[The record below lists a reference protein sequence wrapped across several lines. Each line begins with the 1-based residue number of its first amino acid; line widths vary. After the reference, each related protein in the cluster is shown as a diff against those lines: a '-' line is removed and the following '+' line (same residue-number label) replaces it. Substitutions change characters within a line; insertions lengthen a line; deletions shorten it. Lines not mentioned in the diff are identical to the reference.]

1 MKRCP
6 TCHRPAAFSRHH
18 CAHDGAVLVLCGT
31 ACGVR
36 NPDEPPPGLGEVT
49 TIGPPPLPP
58 KGPDAGAGLGGGVES
73 NPGASEGRSAGQ
85 PAPQGRSQTLMYA
98 RSDVAADLPSAA
110 PMLESAPA
118 AAAAAPAPTGGVAR
132 TTIPASSGSAV
143 PQGVQAA
150 RPPSEKHAA
159 AKAKPAAAA
168 VPAEERP
175 TLVTSMESAPDL
187 DDSEAERSA
196 YVGKLI
202 DDRYM
207 VKALL
212 GRGGMGAVYRVEQIH
227 LRKDMAIKLL
237 HENLVARKQLV
248 SRFTREARAISRLSS
263 PHTVMVYDFGRW
275 GEVFYLVMELLE
287 GEALDGMLE
296 REGPLDA
303 ERTTAILLQMC
314 DSLQEAHDHGIV
326 HRDLKPENVMLLRE
340 GAHPDFVKILDFG
353 LAKVEDVDDPYT
365 IHSQKDIFGTPFYM
379 SPEQIR
385 AGDVDGRS
393 DLYAIGALTFRMLT
407 GKQVFGHERS
417 TFDILKAHL
426 METPPRM
433 NDVVGGG
440 RKIPEAL
447 EAIVARCLEKE
458 PNSRFANMR
467 ALADALVEARKG
479 NFEGRA
485 PVKAEPAPAP
495 VVNAASPYE
504 DRPSATTESRL
515 ADDDEALGRHV
526 RQGRLARAAGFFLA
540 AALLV
545 GGVSYLLMQPSGQGG
560 EVEAE
565 PNDLPGKAN
574 PLGPGNQVRGSIGK
588 RLSATAGDRDCFV
601 LPAGQDDDL
610 AVSISRV
617 PNMDLEI
624 ALYDAGGKELA
635 RYDHRGP
642 DQGEAIAHADTAR
655 RPSVVCVGEKVAAGR
670 TPSESLSDT
679 YTLTVKRTSRNGP
692 LEREPNDLQP
702 VEPIPPGLSL
712 LGALDGPRDV
722 DIYKLGERV
731 DGKIVRIHLESA
743 DNKPLGGLRI
753 ALLDSNGRP
762 MASEVFRPEQT
773 AGELALAVSGTAPER
788 VSLRWLGD
796 TNASWPQDGSR
807 SGTYKLWTTVE
818 ALSDQPEREPNNT
831 PQSATQLVVGAWH
844 VGDVNDA
851 AAIDWL
857 RVDGG
862 DEALRKIRL
871 DVGVPPGSG
880 VKLTV
885 QDPVAMVDVREVL
898 VLESANDQELLVDGR
913 GAGFLLRLERLPADK
928 ARKGRPL
935 DGRYRLRV
943 RWAGPGSDLPRL
955 ELP

>member
-1 MKRCP
+1 
-6 TCHRPAAFSRHH
+6 
-18 CAHDGAVLVLCGT
+18 
-31 ACGVR
+31 
-36 NPDEPPPGLGEVT
+36 
-49 TIGPPPLPP
+49 
-58 KGPDAGAGLGGGVES
+58 
-73 NPGASEGRSAGQ
+73 
-85 PAPQGRSQTLMYA
+85 MYA
-98 RSDVAADLPSAA
+98 RSDIAADLPSAV
-110 PMLESAPA
+110 PTLEGAPA
-118 AAAAAPAPTGGVAR
+118 ASAAKAAAAPGVAR
-132 TTIPASSGSAV
+132 TTIPAPSAGAA
-143 PQGVQAA
+143 PAATA
-150 RPPSEKHAA
+150 RPRPASEKQAA
-159 AKAKPAAAA
+159 AKPKAAAPVQA
-168 VPAEERP
+168 PEDRP
-175 TLVTSMESAPDL
+175 TLVTSMDSTPDL
-187 DDSEAERSA
+187 DESEAERSA

-207 VKALL
+207 VKSLL

-287 GEALDGMLE
+287 GEALDGMLD

-326 HRDLKPENVMLLRE
+326 HRDLKPENVMMLRD

-407 GKQVFGHERS
+407 AKQVFGHERS

-426 METPPRM
+426 MEPPPRM
-433 NDVVGGG
+433 NDVIGGG

-447 EAIVARCLEKE
+447 EAIVAKCLEKE
-458 PNSRFANMR
+458 PNNRYPSMR

-485 PVKAEPAPAP
+485 PAKVEAAPAA
-495 VVNAASPYE
+495 VVNAASPYQ
-504 DRPSATTESRL
+504 DRASSTTESRL

-526 RQGRLARAAGFFLA
+526 RQGRFARAAGFFVA
-540 AALLV
+540 AALLI
-545 GGVSYLLMQPSGQGG
+545 GGVSFVMLRPGAQTSDH
-560 EVEAE
+560 ESE
-565 PNDLPGKAN
+565 PNDLPAKAN
-574 PLGPGNQVRGSIGK
+574 PLDARGQVRGSIGK
-588 RLSATAGDRDCFV
+588 RLSAQAGDRDCFA
-601 LPAGQDDDL
+601 LPHGEDDDL

-624 ALYDAGGKELA
+624 SLYDAGGKELA

-642 DQGEAIAHADTAR
+642 DQGEAIVHADTSRKPA
-655 RPSVVCVGEKVAAGR
+655 VVCVGEKIEPGR
-670 TPSESLSDT
+670 TASESLSDT
-679 YTLTVKRTSRNGP
+679 YTLTVKRSSRNGP
-692 LEREPNDLQP
+692 LEREPNDAQA

-722 DIYKLGERV
+722 DSFKIGERV
-731 DGKIVRIHLESA
+731 EGKIVRVHLESA
-743 DNKPLGGLRI
+743 DNKELGGLRI

-762 MASEVFRPEQT
+762 MASEIFRPAQT

-788 VSLRWLGD
+788 VSLRWLGEA
-796 TNASWPQDGSR
+796 NAPWPQDGSR
-807 SGTYKLWTTVE
+807 SGAYKIWTSVE
-818 ALSDQPEREPNNT
+818 ALADQTEREPNNT
-831 PQSATQLVVGAWH
+831 AQSATQLVVGAWH

-885 QDPVAMVDVREVL
+885 QDPVAKVDVREII

-913 GAGFLLRLERLPADK
+913 GAGFLLRLERIPADK
-928 ARKGRPL
+928 TRKGRLL